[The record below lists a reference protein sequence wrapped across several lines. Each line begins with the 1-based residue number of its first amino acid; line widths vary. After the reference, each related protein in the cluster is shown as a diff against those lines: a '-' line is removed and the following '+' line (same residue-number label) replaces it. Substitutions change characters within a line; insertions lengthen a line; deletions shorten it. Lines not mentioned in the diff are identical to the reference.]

1 VTTVSAAPVKS
12 ASSKI
17 RRIAGIT
24 TLVLLVGVLLLMF
37 HRPAPV
43 APPMRAAEVAAKADS
58 FQQKLSSLAPQTS
71 TNVDAMPS
79 SYSPELASEIQLS
92 PEEVQAA
99 LVEANDPAYS
109 AKQES
114 APPAIQTDSGEQ
126 VTLSNLAPV
135 VTFENDV
142 VKGQFQTELA
152 GKAVVVTV
160 SGHLGAKD
168 GYATFDPTEFKIG
181 DVPVPVSLVNE
192 ALQKKMLEQRDRMK
206 LPDFISDIGV
216 QNGQLVIK
224 RK

>member
-1 VTTVSAAPVKS
+1 
-12 ASSKI
+12 
-17 RRIAGIT
+17 
-24 TLVLLVGVLLLMF
+24 VLLIAVLLLMF
-37 HRPAPV
+37 RKPAPV
-43 APPMRAAEVAAKADS
+43 APPMKVAEVAAHAES
-58 FQQKLSSLAPQTS
+58 FQQKVESLAPSPS
-71 TNVDAMPS
+71 TNVDEVPV
-79 SYSPELASEIQLS
+79 PQPASQVS
-92 PEEVQAA
+92 FSTEEVQAA
-99 LVEANDPAYS
+99 LAQANDPAVAAAVGKAAQS
-109 AKQES
+109 AQ
-114 APPAIQTDSGEQ
+114 ADSSEQ
-126 VTLSNLAPV
+126 ITLGSSAPV

-152 GKAVVVTV
+152 GKSVVVTV

-181 DVPVPVSLVNE
+181 DMPVPVSLVNE

>member
-1 VTTVSAAPVKS
+1 MKV
-12 ASSKI
+12 
-17 RRIAGIT
+17 
-24 TLVLLVGVLLLMF
+24 
-37 HRPAPV
+37 
-43 APPMRAAEVAAKADS
+43 AEVAAHAES
-58 FQQKLSSLAPQTS
+58 FQQKVESLAPPAS
-71 TNVDAMPS
+71 TNVDEVPV
-79 SYSPELASEIQLS
+79 PQPASQVSLS
-92 PEEVQAA
+92 TEEVQAA
-99 LVEANDPAYS
+99 LAQANDPVVAAAVGKAAQS
-109 AKQES
+109 AQ
-114 APPAIQTDSGEQ
+114 ADSSEQ
-126 VTLSNLAPV
+126 ISLGSSAPV

-152 GKAVVVTV
+152 GKSVVVTV

-181 DVPVPVSLVNE
+181 DMPVPVSLVNE